1 MPAPKE
7 LPEQLERTLAS
18 HAEKLITL
26 NREAD
31 FQRQAFSGRQ
41 AAHNS
46 RAAILIGAASV
57 ASAVHLS
64 QHTEATQVAAAIF
77 AGVAALLGVLTLLPR
92 IGKDISVAGP
102 RDELYVTGVNTMNL
116 NLLNAKLEVQ
126 AIDEKALKWRSRVQT
141 AAFLLLALA
150 ITASLIPA

>member
-1 MPAPKE
+1 VPK
-7 LPEQLERTLAS
+7 PKNSAEQLEKTLAP

-31 FQRQAFSGRQ
+31 FQRQAFSARQ

-64 QHTEATQVAAAIF
+64 QHTETTQVAAAIF
-77 AGVAALLGVLTLLPR
+77 AGVAALLGVVTLLPR

-102 RDELYVTGVNTMNL
+102 LDALYVTAVNTMNL
-116 NLLNAKLEVQ
+116 NLLVTSRGVVEFLEHRAGQLV
-126 AIDEKALKWRSRVQT
+126 
-141 AAFLLLALA
+141 
-150 ITASLIPA
+150 